1 MASSQS
7 KDIILGRV
15 GRPQVL
21 VGERRHFRCSR
32 VRRPVFVAELAT
44 ELKRRVDEVKKTK
57 TKKEKEKKRKTS
69 IRYEREGQQTGVEI
83 SRNKV

>member
-1 MASSQS
+1 VVSSQS
-7 KDIILGRV
+7 NAIILGRV

-32 VRRPVFVAELAT
+32 VRRPVFVAELAA
-44 ELKRRVDEVKKTK
+44 ELKRRVQVKKK
-57 TKKEKEKKRKTS
+57 KKKEKEKKRKMS

>member
-44 ELKRRVDEVKKTK
+44 ELKRRVDEVKE
-57 TKKEKEKKRKTS
+57 KEKEKEEKRKMS